1 MKVGDLVEF
10 MDMSSQR
17 DSEGSRILFRSG
29 IYGIVIGRDITRS
42 WTTRWLDGE
51 TSSDPDWRLRVAS
64 EAEDN

>member
-17 DSEGSRILFRSG
+17 DAHGSRILIGSG
-29 IYGIVIGRDITRS
+29 TYGIIVGRDITRS
-42 WTTRWLDGE
+42 WTTRWFDGE

-64 EAEDN
+64 EVEDN